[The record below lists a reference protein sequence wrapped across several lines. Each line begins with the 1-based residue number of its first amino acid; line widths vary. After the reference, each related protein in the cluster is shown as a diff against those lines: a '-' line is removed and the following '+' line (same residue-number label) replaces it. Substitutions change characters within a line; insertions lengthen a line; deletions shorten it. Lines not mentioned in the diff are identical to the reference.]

1 MAPVSSPQNHDE
13 NNEQEFRS
21 GFVAVIGR
29 PNVGK
34 STLVNRLVGRT
45 VAIVSDKAQT
55 TRHRIMGVVHRPGA
69 QVVLLDTPGIHRPRH
84 LLGRWMLQVAERSLK
99 EADLVLFVVDGSSS
113 RPGPGDTHVAQRL
126 ASAQA
131 KAVLVINKMDLVP
144 PGEVPAVTAAYEEL
158 GDFVGT
164 VPLSALTGAG
174 TDGLLQIILDHLPPG
189 PPYFPPG
196 MHTDQPERVLAAE
209 FIREQVLHLTRDEV
223 PHAVGVDIEEMTAR
237 SGGKVYIRA
246 VIYVERESQKGILIG
261 QGGSLLKAVGSRAR
275 ERIET
280 LLGEPVYLDLWVK
293 VSKKWRDRAGSLRAL
308 GFRQE

>member
-1 MAPVSSPQNHDE
+1 MAPATSPREH
-13 NNEQEFRS
+13 EQEFRS

-55 TRHRIMGVVHRPGA
+55 TRHRIMGVVHLPAA
-69 QVVLLDTPGIHRPRH
+69 QIVLLDTPGIHRPRH

-99 EADLVLFVVDGSSS
+99 DADLVLFMVDGSSR
-113 RPGPGDTHVAQRL
+113 RPGPGDTHVAQRV
-126 ASAQA
+126 ASARA
-131 KAVLVINKMDLVP
+131 RAVLVINKMDLVP
-144 PGEVPAVTAAYEEL
+144 PGEGPAVTAAYEEL
-158 GDFVGT
+158 GDFVDT
-164 VPLSALTGAG
+164 VPISARTGAG
-174 TDGLLQIILDHLPPG
+174 TDRLLELIVDHLPPG

-223 PHAVGVDIEEMTAR
+223 PHAVGVDIEEMTPR

-261 QGGSLLKAVGSRAR
+261 QGGNLLKAVGSGAR